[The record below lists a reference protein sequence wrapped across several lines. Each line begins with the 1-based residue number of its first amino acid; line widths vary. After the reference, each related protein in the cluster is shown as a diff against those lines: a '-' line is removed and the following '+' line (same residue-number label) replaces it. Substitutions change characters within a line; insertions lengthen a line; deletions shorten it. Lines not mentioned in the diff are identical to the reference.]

1 MSEKSTAVKEPRI
14 RARIRPARP
23 ADAPEIARLWREMMN
38 FHMSVDPRFT
48 VVPNSE
54 GMCERY
60 ARSVMDRSDYRIFIA
75 DVDGKVVGYTMGIIL
90 ANPEMFTLAEYGFLA
105 EMCVDEELRHSG
117 IGHDLWE
124 ALESW
129 FRSVGIKVVQLN
141 VSVNNPKAMNFWTQI
156 GFGPF
161 LNVLWKEI

>member
-1 MSEKSTAVKEPRI
+1 MSEKNAAVKEPKVK
-14 RARIRPARP
+14 ARIRPARP
-23 ADAPEIARLWREMMN
+23 GDAPAIARLWREMMN
-38 FHMSVDPRFT
+38 FHISADPRFT
-48 VVPNSE
+48 VVPSAE
-54 GMCERY
+54 VLCEKY
-60 ARSVMDRSDYRIFIA
+60 ARAVMDRSDYRIFVA
-75 DVDGKVVGYTMGIIL
+75 DLDGEVVGYAMGIIL

-105 EMCVDEELRHSG
+105 EMCVREDLRHSG

-124 ALESW
+124 AEESW

-141 VSVNNPKAMNFWTQI
+141 VSVNNPKALNFWTQL